1 MKNIIEKICERT
13 YSNGVR
19 FDGRIPTNSTDA
31 YGRFDLGGGGWTDGF
46 YIGMVYL
53 AYALTKHKKFLEIA
67 DKYQPYFRLRAENNP
82 DWCRQNNIL
91 PLDHD
96 TGFIFK
102 LSQVYRYK
110 LIGDTEARTLAL
122 KAADILASRFNS
134 VGRFIRAWDTWS
146 WDTDPQ
152 FIEDKKGKMIIDS
165 MMNIALLF
173 WAYEETGN
181 KQYYDIAASHTDTV
195 AKYVV
200 RPDGSTFHQYNFD
213 PLTGEPKKGV
223 TGQGYSDDSCW
234 SRGQAWA
241 VYGFTEAYE
250 YTKNTAHLDTAEKI
264 AHYFI
269 SHLMP
274 YGLPLWDFACTN
286 QTFRPID
293 ASAAA
298 IALSGLI
305 TLNKHRPSD
314 IIESGITKLKN
325 GLLTHCNA
333 LSIENWESVLLHA
346 CIGSAYQKGNECTLI
361 VPYTDCPIIYADYY
375 FLEALMKLEN
385 CFNL

>member
-1 MKNIIEKICERT
+1 MKNIIKQICKRT
-13 YSNGVR
+13 YTNGLR
-19 FDGRIPTNSTDA
+19 FEGDIPNNTTDA
-31 YGRFDLGGGGWTDGF
+31 YGRFNLGGGGWTDGF
-46 YIGMVYL
+46 YTGLVYL
-53 AYALTKHKKFLEIA
+53 AYAYTKDKKFLEIA
-67 DKYQPYFRLRAENNP
+67 DKYQPFFRQRAENDP
-82 DWCRQNNIL
+82 DWCNENNVL

-110 LIGDTEARTLAL
+110 LTGDEEARTLAL
-122 KAADILASRFNS
+122 KAADILAERFNPA
-134 VGRFIRAWDTWS
+134 GGFIRAWDTWK

-173 WAYEETGN
+173 WAHSETGD
-181 KQYYDIAASHTDTV
+181 KRYYDIAVTHADTI
-195 AKYVV
+195 AKYIV
-200 RPDGSTFHQYNFD
+200 RPDGSTFHQFNFD
-213 PLTGEPKKGV
+213 PVTGAPKKGV
-223 TGQGYSDDSCW
+223 TGQGYADDSCW

-241 VYGFTEAYE
+241 VYGFTETYE
-250 YTKNTAHLDTAEKI
+250 FTQNTAYLDVAEKT

-274 YGLPLWDFACTN
+274 YGLPLWDFDREK
-286 QTFRPID
+286 QPFRPID

-305 TLNKHRPSD
+305 TLNNYRPSAE
-314 IIESGITKLKN
+314 IKNGIKALLS
-325 GLLTHCNA
+325 GLLTHCSA
-333 LSIENWESVLLHA
+333 LSIGNWESVLLHA
-346 CIGSAYQKGNECTLI
+346 CIGSAYQKGNERTLI
-361 VPYTDCPIIYADYY
+361 VPYTDCPLIYADYY

-385 CFNL
+385 CFDL